1 MFNLNGTWKAKPDNE
16 DLGEK
21 EGYHELDFA
30 DNDWTPIKVPGHWQ
44 AEGFPDHSGILWY
57 RYKFEIPDDL
67 MQFLKVIRLQFKGV
81 FYFCKVWLN
90 GAYLGEHEGYFDPF
104 DFRVNGILEKQNVLC
119 VKVECYTE
127 TDRSSKRQITGVFSD
142 WDASD
147 PLFNPGGIW
156 GDVALLET
164 GPTYLRYLE
173 LKSEILDENTARLF
187 LRLEVM
193 SEQEG
198 ERKALLTIK
207 PKNFEGAELKTE
219 FYMKLKKGENEI
231 QKEMTIQDAHLW
243 WTWDQ
248 GDPSLYILKIVTFE
262 EETVSHEYEQIFGVR
277 EFERV
282 INNRSWEFYLNKKR
296 IYIRGTNYAPCDH
309 RIAYVTRENYERDV
323 ELLVEGNFNMIR
335 VHAHVD
341 RPDLHELCAAG
352 GILIWQDFAL
362 QWGYDMKI
370 EASAKTQIKRMV
382 RQVQNYPSQAIY
394 CCHNEPMGI
403 GLKLIIYTAI
413 ALLGTYAIGWLAN
426 TYLGFG
432 GSALFW
438 GLFILISFVLGL
450 PVTMFF
456 YNKNKNVLDK
466 HLVEAVLEVDDS
478 LPVIQNSGMMGVWRK
493 GTDLHTY
500 EGWYWGKSYRDAY
513 CYTRFPLNRM
523 CCFITEYGAQSFP
536 ALENLKKV
544 FKPEDLDPINWDL
557 LHKKHR
563 CQPMNFARWFDLG
576 KYKTTADFIEATQT
590 YQADLLKFFNELWRI
605 NRYNPNGGTIM
616 FAFNDCFPG
625 ITWSIVDYWRTP
637 KKGYYATKLSFEP
650 VYIMADW
657 PKHHY
662 KSNHEYRTKIYLV
675 NDLHE
680 LIENTQSQW
689 EILNNQKQS
698 LASGTFKATLQPD
711 SIQTLGEIHFQIPA
725 NAQGEYQLN
734 LTLQFEETTIKNE
747 YCLKI
752 K

>member
-1 MFNLNGTWKAKPDNE
+1 VFNLNGTWKAKPDNE